1 MYISDISRC
10 HGNGTQIYPV
20 VMETGYIQDISVIMA
35 TGVSY
40 VPLLWQYAWVHFR
53 NIPFL
58 VNRCMTS
65 SLYYIQFN
73 KCICNLTSE
82 YSFNCG
88 FKIFFDLSDVVCTQ
102 VVYITYNMGNR
113 DLPDIYAHAL
123 GPAALGLEHIYQA
136 NPSCPCYNL
145 YIYAKQK
152 HPRCKKSKAKL
163 EAPESYLCKQ
173 LKSVNLV
180 KAQAVC

>member
-1 MYISDISRC
+1 
-10 HGNGTQIYPV
+10 
-20 VMETGYIQDISVIMA
+20 
-35 TGVSY
+35 
-40 VPLLWQYAWVHFR
+40 
-53 NIPFL
+53 
-58 VNRCMTS
+58 MTS

-88 FKIFFDLSDVVCTQ
+88 FKIFFDLSDVVYTQ

-123 GPAALGLEHIYQA
+123 GPAALGLGHIYQA

-145 YIYAKQK
+145 YIYIYIYIYIYV
-152 HPRCKKSKAKL
+152 HM
-163 EAPESYLCKQ
+163 Q
-173 LKSVNLV
+173 L
-180 KAQAVC
+180 AMYARIY